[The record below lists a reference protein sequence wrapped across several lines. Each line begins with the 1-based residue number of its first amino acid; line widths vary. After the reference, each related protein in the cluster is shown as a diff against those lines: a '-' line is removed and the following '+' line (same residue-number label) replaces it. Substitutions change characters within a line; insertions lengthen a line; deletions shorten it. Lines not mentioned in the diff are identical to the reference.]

1 CGVFKAMALAR
12 AGGSMSSPRV
22 IARQGPAHLMSLLCR
37 FCRPERLTAFNVEK
51 AQAGKGLSLTNS
63 PRRTRVP
70 QQTDKIVTIGNLC
83 QPCYS
88 ELEIYIPGEGLGD
101 AYTKRQFDRRA

>member
-1 CGVFKAMALAR
+1 
-12 AGGSMSSPRV
+12 
-22 IARQGPAHLMSLLCR
+22 MSLLCR

-63 PRRTRVP
+63 PRRTKVP
-70 QQTDKIVTIGNLC
+70 QQTNKIVIIGNLC
-83 QPCYS
+83 QPCYG
-88 ELEIYIPGEGLGD
+88 ELEIYIYGEGLGH